1 MLEIVQG
8 EDIQFEIKLEDE
20 NGDAYN
26 LISVTEL
33 TFSVKKQ
40 DGTTLAKT
48 QTGGAISIVG
58 SAPQNGRLN
67 VQLTDAD
74 TALLKASADQDFE
87 LIVDEGSNRRIVQFL
102 KQLKVNKRVS

>member
-20 NGDAYN
+20 NGDAYG
-26 LISVTEL
+26 LGSVTEL

-40 DGTTLAKT
+40 DGTTLTKT

-58 SAPQNGRLN
+58 SAPQNGRIT
-67 VQLTDAD
+67 VQLTDTD